1 MEFIQ
6 NLSWL
11 DITLRVLAAIAIGL
25 IIGIEREIS
34 NHPAGMK
41 THVLVCLGSALA
53 SIIAAEMGTSIY
65 LYPGARVDLSRIASG
80 VVSGMGFIGAG
91 AIMKSRDGTMVTGI
105 TTAATLWATA
115 CMGLAVG
122 MGYYRMAFIVLI
134 AVFGTTVILKQIE
147 KKFFSRL
154 RTRRLEL
161 FIADKKTTIPLIDD
175 FFGRKKIT
183 VLSFEYL
190 LSGDHYTTS
199 GERISRCRYMLKVPK
214 GSSFN
219 SIVREL
225 ALLDNVYEVYENFPG
240 KEETEDQPVVEKTKS
255 VILDKDD

>member
-1 MEFIQ
+1 MVEYTQI
-6 NLSWL
+6 LTWP
-11 DITLRVLAAIAIGL
+11 DITIRVLAAIAIGL
-25 IIGIEREIS
+25 VIGIEREIS

-53 SIIAAEMGTSIY
+53 SIIAAEMGLSIY

-122 MGYYRMAFIVLI
+122 MGYSGMAFIVFL
-134 AVFGTTVILKQIE
+134 AVFGTTVILKSVE
-147 KKFFSRL
+147 RRFFARL

-161 FIADKKTTIPLIDD
+161 YITDKRTTIPQLDD
-175 FFGRKKIT
+175 YFERKKIT

-190 LSGDHYTTS
+190 LSGDHFNS
-199 GERISRCRYMLKVPK
+199 AGERISRCRYMIKVPK
-214 GSSFN
+214 AVNFN
-219 SIVREL
+219 NIVREI
-225 ALLDNVYEVYENFPG
+225 ALFENVYEVYENFPG
-240 KEETEDQPVVEKTKS
+240 KEETEDQPVIEKTD
-255 VILDKDD
+255 VLADNE

>member
-1 MEFIQ
+1 MVEYTQI
-6 NLSWL
+6 LTWP
-11 DITLRVLAAIAIGL
+11 DITIRVLAAIAIGL
-25 IIGIEREIS
+25 VIGIEREIS

-53 SIIAAEMGTSIY
+53 SIIAAEMGLSIY

-122 MGYYRMAFIVLI
+122 MGYFRMAFIVFL
-134 AVFGTTVILKQIE
+134 AVSGTTVILKA
-147 KKFFSRL
+147 L
-154 RTRRLEL
+154 REDSLLVSERRLEL
-161 FIADKKTTIPLIDD
+161 YITDKRTTIPQLDD
-175 FFGRKKIT
+175 YFERKKIT

-190 LSGDHYTTS
+190 LSGDHFNS
-199 GERISRCRYMLKVPK
+199 AGERISAAD
-214 GSSFN
+214 
-219 SIVREL
+219 I
-225 ALLDNVYEVYENFPG
+225 
-240 KEETEDQPVVEKTKS
+240 
-255 VILDKDD
+255 

>member
-1 MEFIQ
+1 MEFTQ

-11 DITLRVLAAIAIGL
+11 AISLRVLAAIAIGL

-41 THVLVCLGSALA
+41 THVLVSLGSALA
-53 SIIAAEMGTSIY
+53 SIIAAEMGASIY

-91 AIMKSRDGTMVTGI
+91 AIMKSKDGTMVTGI

-122 MGYYRMAFIVLI
+122 MGYFRMAFIVLI
-134 AVFGTTVILKQIE
+134 AVFGTTVLLKQVE

-161 FIADKKTTIPLIDD
+161 FITDKKTTIPILDE
-175 FFGRKKIT
+175 FFERKKIT

-190 LSGDHYTTS
+190 LYGDHFNS
-199 GERISRCRYMLKVPK
+199 AGERISRCRYMLKVPK
-214 GSSFN
+214 GSNFN
-219 SIVREL
+219 SIVREV

-240 KEETEDQPVVEKTKS
+240 KEEAEEQPVVEKTD
-255 VILDKDD
+255 VGNQD